1 MKNIIELYSV
11 LDTARQREGI
21 SVLILVLMGAA
32 AELMSLGAVIPFVG
46 ALTDIEQT
54 RDKFSWIPLI
64 YKLDNTQF
72 ILFILCAFSML
83 LMTSG
88 AVRLLLISRLY
99 RYSGA
104 IGTDIAKS
112 VFTAV
117 INRDYLAHKSSHS
130 GDILSSVQKVQ
141 SVTAS
146 LIIPV
151 INGVSSAMIAT
162 CIVCAL
168 VMLEP
173 GVALLGGGVFVGLYL
188 LIATN
193 AKKKLRKVSISLSV
207 FLNRRTKV
215 VQDSLGAIRDI
226 KLDNL
231 EEKSIGEFDRYNAE
245 IRDAG
250 VIYQVL
256 NGMPR
261 ILIEVLGMSIIASIS
276 AIYVLLNGEAGLN
289 AILPTLAAFAIG
301 AQRLMPLLQ
310 QSYSGWAAYTT
321 QHDSLEDVL
330 QYLRD
335 DTTDQNGSKIYL
347 EYSNQD
353 ACVAFNNVSFEYQSG
368 KTAHRTLKAVDL
380 KIEFGDKVGV
390 VGPSGSG
397 KTTFLDLLLGLLKP
411 TSGKITRGRANATET
426 DETYSGVAYVP
437 QDIFLFEGTIAQN
450 VALDMDKI
458 DFDAVEFALTQSCL
472 KEFVATLPMGVDTQV
487 GERGSLL
494 SGGQRQR
501 LGIARALYKKPNM
514 LVMDE
519 ATSAL
524 DSQTEKRVMNALN
537 NIKGLTLIMV
547 AHRLETLAEV
557 DYLIEMNDGT
567 TTLINEVGE
576 FISKGQ
582 NNRLQ

>member
-11 LDTARQREGI
+11 LDSSRQREGV

-32 AELMSLGAVIPFVG
+32 ADLMSLGAVIPFVG

-54 RDKFSWIPLI
+54 RNKFSWIPLI
-64 YKLDNTQF
+64 YKLDNSQF

-83 LMTSG
+83 LITSG

-117 INRDYLAHKSSHS
+117 INRDYLAHKSGHS

-162 CIVCAL
+162 CIVFAL
-168 VMLEP
+168 VVLEP

-231 EEKSIGEFDRYNAE
+231 EEKSIYEFDRYNAE

-261 ILIEVLGMSIIASIS
+261 ILIEVLGMSVIASIS
-276 AIYVLLNGEAGLN
+276 AIYVLLNGETGLN

-335 DTTDQNGSKIYL
+335 DITNPNSSKIYL

-353 ACVAFNNVSFEYQSG
+353 ACVAFNHVSFEYQSG
-368 KTAHRTLKAVDL
+368 KTSHRTLKDVDIN
-380 KIEFGDKVGV
+380 IEFGDKVGV

-411 TSGKITRGRANATET
+411 SSGKITRGRAKMTQT
-426 DETYSGVAYVP
+426 GETYSGVAYVP

-472 KEFVATLPMGVDTQV
+472 KEFVDTLPMGFDTQV

-524 DSQTEKRVMNALN
+524 DSQTEKRVIKALN
-537 NIKGLTLIMV
+537 NINGLTLIMV

-567 TTLINEVGE
+567 TKVINEVSE